1 MTRRRVPSISLNQAL
16 RTTLA
21 ALSPLGPCWHS
32 NSTASPSFR
41 VLYPFSWIA
50 EKCTKTSSPVERW
63 INPYPLAPLNH
74 FTTPFSFKRT
84 SFPTFINHLQ
94 RSSGTPRAAVP
105 YHLRQILGH
114 LECFESGE
122 TITPIG
128 LPSVRT
134 MNFCS
139 SLMMLWQELESSA
152 RKICL
157 AEPYGKT
164 GRSLPAEAIFDRCAK
179 GRFGTVRPVFRWAGH
194 QGCTA
199 TDRVGDFEPAS
210 RLLA

>member
-1 MTRRRVPSISLNQAL
+1 VRGRQGPRGYPSISLNQAL
-16 RTTLA
+16 RTTFA
-21 ALSPLGPCWHS
+21 AFSPLGPCWHS

-63 INPYPLAPLNH
+63 IKPYPLAPLNH

-84 SFPTFINHLQ
+84 SFPAFINHLQ
-94 RSSGTPRAAVP
+94 RCPVTPRAAVP
-105 YHLRQILGH
+105 CAKVRYGRSWVTWSALRTVKQLH
-114 LECFESGE
+114 Q
-122 TITPIG
+122 IG
-128 LPSVRT
+128 LPSLRT

-157 AEPYGKT
+157 GNH
-164 GRSLPAEAIFDRCAK
+164 
-179 GRFGTVRPVFRWAGH
+179 TVETR
-194 QGCTA
+194 
-199 TDRVGDFEPAS
+199 
-210 RLLA
+210 RLHPRRGNF